1 MNTEPVIANTSP
13 PPAGRW
19 WRLPLKAA
27 LVLVY
32 ALLFGE
38 IFLRLLLPQALVPRY
53 VTGGADGVRA
63 NIPNVTFRQWTPE
76 VDVRIHYNQAGQRDD
91 RPPPGPKQPGECRI
105 ALLGDSYFVGFESSF
120 ANQFGTRLEQ
130 ALAARGH
137 PCRTVNFAV
146 SGFGDA
152 EMLRILDSRVRRFQP
167 DVLLVS
173 VHQTDGYDNLRA
185 NLYHVGPQGL
195 IPTGNSYLPGVAI
208 SDRLNHYRAYRWVQ
222 ENSHIYSALREWAG
236 TTGKKLLAMWRRSD
250 AGTATPTDPTA
261 AEGASPPDDLFP
273 AWAGDR
279 QLNGAL
285 LLAIQ
290 QQGAAMGARTLL
302 FEIPT
307 SGSRSR
313 YVGVLDRLVPPA
325 ILQQIPHASPLRTFQ
340 RMASPTTQLYL
351 ERGQRHWTALG
362 NRVAAAVAADALIRD
377 RLLPAPAAVPARAGA
392 RPR

>member
-1 MNTEPVIANTSP
+1 MTTDPT
-13 PPAGRW
+13 PAETPRRTAGHW
-19 WRLPLKAA
+19 WKLPLGAA
-27 LVLVY
+27 LALVY
-32 ALLFGE
+32 ALVFGE

-63 NIPNVTFRQWTPE
+63 NLPDVTFRQWTPE
-76 VDVRIHYNQAGQRDD
+76 VDVRIHYNRAGQRDD

-130 ALAARGH
+130 ALAHAGH
-137 PCRTVNFAV
+137 PCRTLNFAV

-152 EMLRILDSRVRRFQP
+152 EMLRILGSRVRQYQP

-185 NLYHVGPQGL
+185 NLYRPGPDGL
-195 IPTGNSYLPGVAI
+195 IATGNSYLPGVAI
-208 SDRLNHYRAYRWVQ
+208 SDRLNHYRIYRWLQ

-236 TTGKKLLAMWRRSD
+236 TTGKKLLATLRTSKS
-250 AGTATPTDPTA
+250 GA
-261 AEGASPPDDLFP
+261 AEAIDSGAPPDGRFP
-273 AWAGDR
+273 DWVGNR
-279 QLNGAL
+279 QLNGEL

-290 QQGAAMGARTLL
+290 HAGATMGARTLL

-307 SGSRSR
+307 SSSRSR
-313 YVGVLDRLVPPA
+313 YVGVLQRLIPQGV
-325 ILQQIPHASPLRTFQ
+325 LQQIPHASPLDSFR
-340 RMASPTTQLYL
+340 RMASPSTQLYL

-362 NRVAAAVAADALIRD
+362 NRVAAAAAADALIRQQ
-377 RLLPAPAAVPARAGA
+377 LLPQPTSRAASGA
-392 RPR
+392 LPPPE